1 MPADPSLLP
10 AVRDC
15 LAGQFALAIDGERK
29 AILEVLEHQLAQ
41 SANRDKW
48 AQLHAALDTL
58 RAIGPHLREKLA
70 DAIRK
75 RIDARLSPGS
85 DEFSKTARFT
95 ASALSLVSEDEVQEE
110 IAVGNTT
117 RRLREATGDQFY
129 AINNRLAVVMGLPGV
144 LADERSPAHP
154 RIFVRALLDVIAE
167 LAPDVA
173 SKLSAL
179 AAHDPALLT
188 ALSSAYRDA
197 NALLASRGILPDFHR
212 SYGAPQQVPG
222 VHAVAHEVPGVSAP
236 KPAKPPRPEM
246 PAATA
251 APAAHAPPK
260 PVATAAPLF
269 DRIMANAVAPEAV
282 VNELVASIFRRL
294 ADDPHLTAAA
304 KAQIARLQAAVAR
317 VAAAD
322 RRFFTDPGHPI
333 RGLIDAMA
341 ELGAAGSA
349 HHHVDGRLPEEWLA
363 DETGA
368 LLAFGHLEMAAVAA
382 ARDRLAARAQR
393 HHEILVE
400 DDALVRRV
408 RREDEER
415 AAVQDSA
422 LEIAHRISSAEITTE
437 GGAFVYETWRPVLI
451 HAHRTSGHGGPAWK
465 HSLATLDDLLWTL
478 APRTSL
484 EERDRLASLLP
495 AVRDR
500 VSQALIGARIP
511 PQEIESRLA
520 ELDRLQAEV
529 RRAPAAVASL
539 ITTTAGLGQ
548 KITDDVTATLH
559 ISAEAVQDEGL
570 VRGSWFEFTEEDG
583 SHLRARLNWLS
594 PVQGACVFKETAR
607 NRSFALSLADLRAKR
622 DAGQARPVDGPGVA
636 LACIE
641 AALADMARE
650 RGLGADPMRAG

>member
-29 AILEVLEHQLAQ
+29 AILEVLEHQLSQ

-48 AQLHAALDTL
+48 VQLHAALDTL

-70 DAIRK
+70 VAIRK

-129 AINNRLAVVMGLPGV
+129 AINNRLAVVMGLPGA

-236 KPAKPPRPEM
+236 KHVTPPRPVT
-246 PAATA
+246 PAASA
-251 APAAHAPPK
+251 APAAPAAPPPPK
-260 PVATAAPLF
+260 PAATAAPLF

-282 VNELVASIFRRL
+282 VNELVASVFRRL

-304 KAQIARLQAAVAR
+304 KAQIARLQAPVAR

-349 HHHVDGRLPEEWLA
+349 HHHVDGRLPEEWIA
-363 DETGA
+363 DETSA
-368 LLAFGHLEMAAVAA
+368 LLAYGHLEIAAVAA
-382 ARDRLAARAQR
+382 TRDRLAARAQR

-408 RREDEER
+408 RR
-415 AAVQDSA
+415 
-422 LEIAHRISSAEITTE
+422 
-437 GGAFVYETWRPVLI
+437 
-451 HAHRTSGHGGPAWK
+451 
-465 HSLATLDDLLWTL
+465 
-478 APRTSL
+478 
-484 EERDRLASLLP
+484 
-495 AVRDR
+495 
-500 VSQALIGARIP
+500 
-511 PQEIESRLA
+511 
-520 ELDRLQAEV
+520 
-529 RRAPAAVASL
+529 
-539 ITTTAGLGQ
+539 
-548 KITDDVTATLH
+548 
-559 ISAEAVQDEGL
+559 
-570 VRGSWFEFTEEDG
+570 
-583 SHLRARLNWLS
+583 
-594 PVQGACVFKETAR
+594 
-607 NRSFALSLADLRAKR
+607 
-622 DAGQARPVDGPGVA
+622 
-636 LACIE
+636 
-641 AALADMARE
+641 
-650 RGLGADPMRAG
+650 